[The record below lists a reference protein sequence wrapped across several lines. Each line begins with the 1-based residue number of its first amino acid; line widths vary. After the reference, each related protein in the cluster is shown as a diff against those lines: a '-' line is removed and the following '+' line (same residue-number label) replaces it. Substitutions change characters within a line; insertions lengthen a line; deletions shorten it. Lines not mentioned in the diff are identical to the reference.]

1 MMAATGITIHKSV
14 RAAHK
19 FLRDNEYD
27 RVRKFWLKN
36 DRRAQVVKL
45 PSGKVRVIEGMP
57 A

>member
-1 MMAATGITIHKSV
+1 MMAATGITTHKSV

-19 FLRDNEYD
+19 FLRDNDYD
-27 RVRKFWLKN
+27 RVRQFWMKS
-36 DRRAQVVKL
+36 DRCAQVVKL